1 MTLTL
6 FSGPSNYAA
15 GRVEVLEDLIFGGL
29 DIIYC
34 NRRGVEGVDSNA
46 DVLLDATA
54 FADYPAIGLAHKRL
68 L

>member
-1 MTLTL
+1 
-6 FSGPSNYAA
+6 
-15 GRVEVLEDLIFGGL
+15 
-29 DIIYC
+29 
-34 NRRGVEGVDSNA
+34 VEGVDSNA